1 MCPLSPAMQRTATM
15 ADIPRM
21 VVMSLNRRR
30 TWVVSGG
37 GVLLVDRRFLERGR
51 VSKPTASLPAR
62 NNDELANK
70 SEARTQHCFA
80 FMVSKV
86 RLLGGHVQ
94 GVKGRQYAKVWH
106 TDAMLL
112 ARALLLVLICLSH
125 GGSGHR
131 SLDTKRV
138 WCPLGEQN
146 QGFAQV
152 PP

>member
-1 MCPLSPAMQRTATM
+1 M

-37 GVLLVDRRFLERGR
+37 GVLLVDRKFRERGR

-80 FMVSKV
+80 FIVCKSARSV
-86 RLLGGHVQ
+86 DRTGN
-94 GVKGRQYAKVWH
+94 VK
-106 TDAMLL
+106 
-112 ARALLLVLICLSH
+112 
-125 GGSGHR
+125 
-131 SLDTKRV
+131 
-138 WCPLGEQN
+138 E
-146 QGFAQV
+146 
-152 PP
+152 